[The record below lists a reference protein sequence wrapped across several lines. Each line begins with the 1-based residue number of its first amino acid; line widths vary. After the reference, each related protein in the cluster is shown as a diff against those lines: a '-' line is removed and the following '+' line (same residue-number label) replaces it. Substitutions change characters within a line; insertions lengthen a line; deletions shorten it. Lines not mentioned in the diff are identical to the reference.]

1 MTAATFLRELGL
13 LRAFRGEYMG
23 DGLLEAL
30 EESGLLLPRLRIRL
44 PDPIARRFWL
54 STHDEVPRRMTH
66 PTEPDGVR
74 WDAAVA
80 FDRALHRS
88 QNFIVH
94 GRAPNPLDDPQEPFS
109 QFIEQP
115 SPDAFVPHRDRRV
128 DVSNDIEET
137 LFTDNF
143 DDRYSTWQLLLAAE
157 QAEAGVAMRINF
169 GDERRFATIR
179 NAMES
184 GRLPEG
190 VRFSYNFQPVH
201 AAREFKKHEKALDA
215 VVWFAEER
223 GRALN
228 DIVKGQGGRFRLSAE
243 QARRYDEA
251 TLELAVASCRRF
263 DVDVDALVALIRYC
277 AKRWSDWDSDGR
289 LFIAEAYKD
298 FVGAA
303 TLLVRR
309 RGALSFVEL
318 RDRVGVVGGWHK
330 PVLDLMWPDWAK
342 QEMER
347 VSLTLHANP
356 GVRASG
362 VTHADIEAFVEF
374 LANEGLEA
382 FFWRLKSFEDH
393 ALRGNE
399 FAIEA
404 MKSDIQGMA
413 VVVEHVAT
421 ALGSNKDQL
430 YEQFKQLWSKPD
442 VAAIL
447 KRGDVAPLAR
457 KASLADDWPALKAKI
472 EALRAVLGGDIA
484 ADLVMAHRIRG
495 GVHSQLPEDDQL
507 ELEALFTGLMRAALL
522 TFVEARSGKSP

>member
-23 DGLLEAL
+23 DGPLEAL

-66 PTEPDGVR
+66 PTEPDGVL

-94 GRAPNPLDDPQEPFS
+94 GRAPNLLDDPQEPFS

-169 GDERRFATIR
+169 EDERRFAAIR

-228 DIVKGQGGRFRLSAE
+228 DIVKGQGGRSA
-243 QARRYDEA
+243 
-251 TLELAVASCRRF
+251 
-263 DVDVDALVALIRYC
+263 
-277 AKRWSDWDSDGR
+277 
-289 LFIAEAYKD
+289 
-298 FVGAA
+298 
-303 TLLVRR
+303 
-309 RGALSFVEL
+309 
-318 RDRVGVVGGWHK
+318 
-330 PVLDLMWPDWAK
+330 
-342 QEMER
+342 
-347 VSLTLHANP
+347 
-356 GVRASG
+356 
-362 VTHADIEAFVEF
+362 
-374 LANEGLEA
+374 
-382 FFWRLKSFEDH
+382 
-393 ALRGNE
+393 
-399 FAIEA
+399 
-404 MKSDIQGMA
+404 
-413 VVVEHVAT
+413 
-421 ALGSNKDQL
+421 
-430 YEQFKQLWSKPD
+430 
-442 VAAIL
+442 
-447 KRGDVAPLAR
+447 
-457 KASLADDWPALKAKI
+457 
-472 EALRAVLGGDIA
+472 
-484 ADLVMAHRIRG
+484 
-495 GVHSQLPEDDQL
+495 
-507 ELEALFTGLMRAALL
+507 
-522 TFVEARSGKSP
+522 